1 MMILCISIQQLFN
14 CVYLYVWICICIYV
28 YLYIYIYVYMYIY
41 IYISMYI
48 SYLCISIYID
58 RLTGET
64 ASCFIF
70 LHIGHHSGRGS
81 FRGKFLWHSRF
92 FPALTDPGNCMARK
106 TVIFMG
112 LFHDIKPIYNQ
123 LVIGIIS
130 FHLQLLVGP

>member
-1 MMILCISIQQLFN
+1 M
-14 CVYLYVWICICIYV
+14 YRYVF
-28 YLYIYIYVYMYIY
+28 VYMYIY
-41 IYISMYI
+41 ISISMYMYIYMYIYMYVYI
-48 SYLCISIYID
+48 SYLCISMYIY

-106 TVIFMG
+106 TMIFMG
-112 LFHDIKPIYNQ
+112 LFHDI
-123 LVIGIIS
+123 
-130 FHLQLLVGP
+130 